1 VIFVSRDTSTHCFEF
16 GQSVSRGI
24 TQQLATQKSM
34 FS

>member
-24 TQQLATQKSM
+24 TQQ
-34 FS
+34 